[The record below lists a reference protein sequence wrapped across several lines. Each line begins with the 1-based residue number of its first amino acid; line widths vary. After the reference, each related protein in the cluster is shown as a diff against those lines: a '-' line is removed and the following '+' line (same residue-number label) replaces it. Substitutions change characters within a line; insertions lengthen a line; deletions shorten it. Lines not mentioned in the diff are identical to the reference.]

1 MRSAPA
7 PSPPSVRR
15 TALALVAAGAA
26 LALGAGEAR
35 AQEAGDVLPPNTHS
49 AWYLGSIGPSIN
61 LDGAVTQFSLVNEAG
76 WHLSNRSDGPAIGG
90 SFHLGFGRGLTRIS
104 PQARFWW
111 DIPVAGRLPIYV
123 APTAG
128 FGYNAF
134 VVRNVFVG
142 GRSLTLH
149 SAAFQVGVV
158 GRAVIKNRGFV
169 SFQPLGFE
177 IFAGDG
183 ETTTNYNLLFG
194 GGFVF
199 Y

>member
-1 MRSAPA
+1 MRPA
-7 PSPPSVRR
+7 PSASPRSVRP
-15 TALALVAAGAA
+15 TAFALVAAGAA
-26 LALGAGEAR
+26 LALGAAEAH

-49 AWYLGSIGPSIN
+49 AWYLGSVGPSIN
-61 LDGAVTQFSLVNEAG
+61 LDGGFTQFSLVNEVG

-90 SFHLGFGRGLTRIS
+90 SFHLGFGGHVTRIS

-128 FGYNAF
+128 VGYSGF
-134 VVRNVFVG
+134 VVERIGTAHSFV
-142 GRSLTLH
+142 
-149 SAAFQVGVV
+149 FQVGVA
-158 GRAVIKNRGFV
+158 GRVALKNRGFLSV
-169 SFQPLGFE
+169 QPLGFE

-183 ETTTNYNLLFG
+183 GTTANYNLLFG